1 MTEREA
7 KRARLVRRQSEL
19 VRMSERTDWVPTYHE
34 TYDNTGACVSA
45 RFAGMREVPA
55 RGTAFPQ
62 MYGVQKGK
70 RVHGSPMAPLTA
82 NITRLDLT
90 RASARQL
97 QQWRDAL

>member
-1 MTEREA
+1 MKRED

-19 VRMSERTDWVPTYHE
+19 VRMSERTDWVPTYRE
-34 TYDNTGACVSA
+34 TYDNTGACVNA
-45 RFAGMREVPA
+45 TFAGMRRVPA
-55 RGTAFPQ
+55 RGTSFPQ
-62 MYGVQKGK
+62 MYGADGK
-70 RVHGSPMAPLTA
+70 RGSPMSPLTA